1 MQQQLMTKISSIIT
15 LGEVMIDLNKFL
27 KEDSDYYKVFKAEQD
42 RVKANYS
49 LMKDIIAYI
58 DSEPH
63 DRFLDSLITDLYE
76 RIKND

>member
-1 MQQQLMTKISSIIT
+1 
-15 LGEVMIDLNKFL
+15 MIDLNKFFTA
-27 KEDSDYYKVFKAEQD
+27 DSDYYKVFKAEQD

-63 DRFLDSLITDLYE
+63 DRVLDALITDLYE